1 MVSGGQQKDS
11 AIPTRVSTLL
21 QAPFPPRLPRDTER
35 SSTGQSA
42 AQHFLFTRFK
52 FCCCRSDSSI
62 WYDLNRADF
71 VIVNFTDRLK
81 LFGWEVIQILFCAPY
96 LLFIL

>member
-11 AIPTRVSTLL
+11 AIPIHVSILP
-21 QAPFPPRLPRDTER
+21 QAPFPSRLPHDTER
-35 SSTGQSA
+35 SSTEQSA
-42 AQHFLFTRFK
+42 IQQFLFTHFK
-52 FCCCRSDSSI
+52 FCCYRLDSAI
-62 WYDLNRADF
+62 WYDLNNAVF

-96 LLFIL
+96 LPFIL